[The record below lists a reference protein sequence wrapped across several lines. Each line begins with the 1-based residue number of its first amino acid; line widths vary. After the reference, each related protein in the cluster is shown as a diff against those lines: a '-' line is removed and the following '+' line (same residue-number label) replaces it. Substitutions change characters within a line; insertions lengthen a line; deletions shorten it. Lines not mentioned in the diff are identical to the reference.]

1 MKSHKNIFFEI
12 PCLTE
17 KSKSLSGLELQKK
30 WFKKADKRYLGD
42 ALQKFVGYNS
52 ELFDFI
58 DVIPKIE
65 GIGKDVKLNF
75 RSGKFVGA
83 IPLRSPDTGKQIGDF
98 VVKPRYNSS
107 HSHFSEYIELVNLLE
122 SVITPEFK
130 HSIPLSS
137 NNNVKPPLY
146 LESVKYIKILKQAV
160 KTNWNKFQNIKRIY
174 NAPKS
179 QVDWD
184 EYAEKEFDPKMRLL
198 YPCNENVLTKFH
210 LEFFE
215 LKFVYNIAKKEIKS
229 SNTPKNIKFQLQD
242 TFIFLDTKLKN
253 FKERSSREVS
263 IHNSDPVIIKKLKS
277 QANKILKKNFEETTA
292 WRIDYSILFERYV
305 QFIFQQISLEIGAV
319 QLNNYK
325 IKRHASYIPPWSL
338 NYLEPDIVLIKDD
351 LNIMVDAKYKSHLFN
366 LTSDTKTLKEEH
378 RKDIHQLFA
387 YSAFSK
393 NKNKICFL
401 CYPNNEISSVK
412 LNYISSISNVEN
424 AIILLGLP
432 MNISRI
438 FGLKNIIIDHISNIE
453 KKTRFSNN
461 KTF

>member
-1 MKSHKNIFFEI
+1 MNSNNNIFFEI

-30 WFKKADKRYLGD
+30 WFKKADKRYLGE
-42 ALQKFVGYNS
+42 ALQKFSEYNIG
-52 ELFDFI
+52 LLDFI
-58 DVIPKIE
+58 DVVPKIE
-65 GIGKDVKLNF
+65 GIGKDIRLNF

-98 VVKPRYNSS
+98 VVRPRYTSS
-107 HSHFSEYIELVNLLE
+107 HDHYSEYIDLVNLLE

-146 LESVKYIKILKQAV
+146 LESVKYVKILQQAV
-160 KTNWNKFQNIKRIY
+160 KINWNKFQNIKRIY
-174 NAPKS
+174 NTPKS

-184 EYAEKEFDPKMRLL
+184 EYAEKEFDPKMRLF
-198 YPCNENVLTKFH
+198 YPCHENVLTRFH
-210 LEFFE
+210 REFFE
-215 LKFVYNIAKKEIKS
+215 LKFVYNIAKKEIHS
-229 SNTPKNIKFQLQD
+229 SNTPKDIKFQLQN

-253 FKERSSREVS
+253 FEERSSRELS
-263 IHNSDPVIIKKLKS
+263 IHNSDPLIIKKLKS
-277 QANKILKKNFEETTA
+277 QANKILKNNFEEITA

-305 QFIFQQISLEIGAV
+305 QFLFQQISSEIGAV

-338 NYLEPDIVLIKDD
+338 NYLEPDIILIKDD
-351 LNIMVDAKYKSHLFN
+351 LNFVIDAKYKSHLLN
-366 LTSDTKTLKEEH
+366 LTSVTETLKEEH

-393 NKNKICFL
+393 NKNKIGFL
-401 CYPNNEISSVK
+401 CYPTNEILSIK
-412 LNYISSISNVEN
+412 LNYVSSISNVEN
-424 AIILLGLP
+424 STILLGIP
-432 MNISRI
+432 MKISKMSN
-438 FGLKNIIIDHISNIE
+438 LKNGIIDIISEVE
-453 KKTRFSNN
+453 KNRKLVA
-461 KTF
+461 

>member
-1 MKSHKNIFFEI
+1 MNSNNNIFFEI

-30 WFKKADKRYLGD
+30 WFKKADKRYLGE
-42 ALQKFVGYNS
+42 ALQKFFEYNIG
-52 ELFDFI
+52 LFDFI
-58 DVIPKIE
+58 DVVPKIE
-65 GIGKDVKLNF
+65 GIGKDIRLNF

-98 VVKPRYNSS
+98 VVRPRYTSN
-107 HSHFSEYIELVNLLE
+107 HDHYSEYIDLVNLLE

-146 LESVKYIKILKQAV
+146 LESVKYVKILQQAV
-160 KTNWNKFQNIKRIY
+160 KINWNKFQNIKRIY
-174 NAPKS
+174 NTPKS

-184 EYAEKEFDPKMRLL
+184 EYAEKEFDPKMRLF
-198 YPCNENVLTKFH
+198 YPCHENVLTRFH
-210 LEFFE
+210 REFFE
-215 LKFVYNIAKKEIKS
+215 LKFVYNIAKKEIHS
-229 SNTPKNIKFQLQD
+229 SNTPKDIKFQLQN

-253 FKERSSREVS
+253 FEERSSRELS
-263 IHNSDPVIIKKLKS
+263 IHNSDPLIIKKLKS
-277 QANKILKKNFEETTA
+277 QANKILKNNFEEITA

-305 QFIFQQISLEIGAV
+305 QFLFQQISSEIGAV

-338 NYLEPDIVLIKDD
+338 NYLEPDIILIKDD
-351 LNIMVDAKYKSHLFN
+351 LNFVIDAKYKSHLLN
-366 LTSDTKTLKEEH
+366 LTSVTETLKEEH

-393 NKNKICFL
+393 NKNKIGFL
-401 CYPNNEISSVK
+401 CYPTNEILSIK
-412 LNYISSISNVEN
+412 LNYVSSISNVEN
-424 AIILLGLP
+424 ATILLGIP
-432 MNISRI
+432 MKISQMSN
-438 FGLKNIIIDHISNIE
+438 LKNGIIDIISEVE
-453 KKTRFSNN
+453 KNRKLVA
-461 KTF
+461 